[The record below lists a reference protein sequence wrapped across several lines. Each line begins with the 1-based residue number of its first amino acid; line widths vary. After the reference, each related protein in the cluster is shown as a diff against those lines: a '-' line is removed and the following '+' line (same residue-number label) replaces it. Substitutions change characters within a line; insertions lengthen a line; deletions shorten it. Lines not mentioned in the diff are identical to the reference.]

1 MPEAATQ
8 EGEASGSGSTRAL
21 RRSLRFTAA
30 ARATA
35 TTWSMA
41 LVRAQQSPG
50 SQSPQEPSVRSNTRK
65 RKKGPAAN
73 QKSKKRKRT
82 GEEGAEAEE
91 EEAEAEEEEEVSSA
105 HSSPIREPHIP
116 DEMYRLDDLDTSKV
130 IQKALGDHLEKIG
143 MPSKSS
149 RLLSMVSPPVRKARH
164 MGLPTLNVHMCRAS
178 MCVLDDPNLVPDRE
192 SARKTVLNAAHSVLG
207 LSSSIGGKP
216 LARCCGF
223 WVDWDEK
230 TKIGIALTTSSLI
243 CTKSASMDSWLGQE
257 EYDTHAEVL
266 VHMQGGATE
275 KATLQYHQKH
285 YDLAFFSVRM
295 DRPVHILSFNDG
307 VKHSDQV
314 FELGR
319 DEESFLRI
327 SHGVYGIG
335 GPLIDFGG
343 KIMGMVN
350 GNTSGSFIPSSI
362 LVKCLHLW
370 RKFGRIPRPQLGM
383 KFWSIKFVDIA
394 LAENI
399 LCKCNID
406 DGLIVKEHSLVHV
419 LWLSRRLGNQVSYG
433 SPAEKLGIL
442 VGDVINCFNGER
454 ISTTVE
460 LENMLLSKCED
471 ENNSLNSEVNV
482 KLDVFHIRKSRWSD
496 RTLTV
501 KVSDDGEVVATG
513 EAAGLH
519 TCHYKSETKIYMA
532 IVPVAASVAI

>member
-21 RRSLRFTAA
+21 RRSQRFTAA
-30 ARATA
+30 ASSTA
-35 TTWSMA
+35 TTRSMA
-41 LVRAQQSPG
+41 LVRARQSPG
-50 SQSPQEPSVRSNTRK
+50 SQSPQEPSARSNTRK

-73 QKSKKRKRT
+73 QKPKKR
-82 GEEGAEAEE
+82 EEQ
-91 EEAEAEEEEEVSSA
+91 EEEVSSA
-105 HSSPIREPHIP
+105 DSSPIREPHIP

-130 IQKALGDHLEKIG
+130 IQKALGDHLDKI
-143 MPSKSS
+143 
-149 RLLSMVSPPVRKARH
+149 ARH

-178 MCVLDDPNLVPDRE
+178 MCVLDDPNLVL
-192 SARKTVLNAAHSVLG
+192 TLNLQERRCLMLLALFSG
-207 LSSSIGGKP
+207 FRP
-216 LARCCGF
+216 LL
-223 WVDWDEK
+223 V
-230 TKIGIALTTSSLI
+230 
-243 CTKSASMDSWLGQE
+243 
-257 EYDTHAEVL
+257 VL

-307 VKHSDQV
+307 VKRSDQV

-319 DEESFLRI
+319 DEKSFLRI
-327 SHGVYGIG
+327 SHGVVKILNPNLLERYHYMHVHSADPHPDYGIG

-370 RKFGRIPRPQLGM
+370 RKFGCIPRPQLGM

-406 DGLIVKEHSLVHV
+406 DGLIVKE
-419 LWLSRRLGNQVSYG
+419 VSYG

-501 KVSDDGEVVATG
+501 KVSDDNEVVATG
-513 EAAGLH
+513 VSYPFGDG
-519 TCHYKSETKIYMA
+519 T
-532 IVPVAASVAI
+532 P

>member
-8 EGEASGSGSTRAL
+8 EGEASGSGSTRVL
-21 RRSLRFTAA
+21 RRSQRFTAA
-30 ARATA
+30 ASSTA
-35 TTWSMA
+35 TTRSMA
-41 LVRAQQSPG
+41 LVRARQSPG
-50 SQSPQEPSVRSNTRK
+50 SQSPQEPSARSNTRK

-73 QKSKKRKRT
+73 QKPKKR
-82 GEEGAEAEE
+82 EEQ
-91 EEAEAEEEEEVSSA
+91 EEEVSSA
-105 HSSPIREPHIP
+105 DSSPIREPHIP

-130 IQKALGDHLEKIG
+130 IQKALGDHLDKI
-143 MPSKSS
+143 
-149 RLLSMVSPPVRKARH
+149 ARH

-192 SARKTVLNAAHSVLG
+192 SSRKAVLNAARSVLG
-207 LSSSIGGKP
+207 FSSFVGGKP

-230 TKIGIALTTSSLI
+230 TKIGTALTTSSLI

-257 EYDTHAEVL
+257 EYDTHVL

-307 VKHSDQV
+307 VKRSDQV

-319 DEESFLRI
+319 DEKSFLRI
-327 SHGVYGIG
+327 SHGVVKILNPNLLERYHYMHVHSADPHPDYGIG

-370 RKFGRIPRPQLGM
+370 RKFGCIPRPQLGM

-406 DGLIVKEHSLVHV
+406 DGLIVKE
-419 LWLSRRLGNQVSYG
+419 VSYG

-501 KVSDDGEVVATG
+501 KVSDDNEVVATG
-513 EAAGLH
+513 VSYPFGDG
-519 TCHYKSETKIYMA
+519 T
-532 IVPVAASVAI
+532 P